1 MAERENG
8 TNPETKDPRAG
19 SSRAKKGILAGILV
33 LAVLALL
40 FGTRG
45 CSEEEPAGAGE
56 GARAVTVPGTEPA
69 PADSAP
75 AADSLAA
82 DSLAREGGPE
92 AAADTSARAESGAK
106 PGLRKEESAAASAR
120 SGARKSAEP
129 GPSSAAAKEE
139 RAADS
144 AAKSGD
150 EAPEAAPADTVPPE
164 LILAPP
170 SGRFYGTV
178 EATASCEEAGCS
190 VLTAVGDSSKL
201 EPVARRTLSVPGGSV
216 WAVAVDSAGNRSG
229 IQRRDF
235 VVLPGTPQ
243 CGANAVPAGRAP
255 DEFCIDQYEWPNRLG
270 VRPTGSVSHQ
280 AAQDSCASVGKTLC
294 TFEQWKTACRGPEG
308 NSYPYGGRYRQRN
321 CYTSERALG
330 PSGRKAN
337 CRSWYGVYD
346 MSGNLWEWTSTPD
359 SHPGR
364 YLAAGGSWG
373 VGDQATCSQ
382 TKWSFFPQNEYPIVG
397 FRCCA
402 PLGAGGGK

>member
-1 MAERENG
+1 MAESGKGRG
-8 TNPETKDPRAG
+8 TGAEKTRG
-19 SSRAKKGILAGILV
+19 RKGILAGVLLLV
-33 LAVLALL
+33 LALLALL

-45 CSEEEPAGAGE
+45 CSEEESAGAG
-56 GARAVTVPGTEPA
+56 GKGRALPVSGTQAA

-75 AADSLAA
+75 ASAPDA
-82 DSLAREGGPE
+82 DSLARVREDSLKNV
-92 AAADTSARAESGAK
+92 ADSPARAESGAK
-106 PGLRKEESAAASAR
+106 PAPGRESAAASAR
-120 SGARKSAEP
+120 SEVRKPAEP
-129 GPSSAAAKEE
+129 APSSAAAKEKA
-139 RAADS
+139 AADS
-144 AAKSGD
+144 AAKPGS

-164 LILAPP
+164 LVLTPP

-178 EATASCEEAGCS
+178 EATASCEEPGCS
-190 VLTAVGDSSKL
+190 VLTAVGDSTKL
-201 EPVARRTLSVPGGSV
+201 EPVARRTLSVPGGAV
-216 WAVAVDSAGNRSG
+216 WAVAVDSAGNRSEL
-229 IQRRDF
+229 QRRDF

-243 CGANAVPAGRAP
+243 CGANAVPAGKAP

-270 VRPTGSVSHQ
+270 VRPMGSVSHQ

-294 TFEQWKTACRGPEG
+294 SFEQWKTACRGPEG
-308 NSYPYGGRYRQRN
+308 NPYPYGGRYRQRN

-346 MSGNLWEWTSTPD
+346 LSGNLWEWTSTPD

-364 YLAAGGSWG
+364 FLAAGGSWG

-402 PLGAGGGK
+402 PLGSGGGK